1 MGDDLGELLYKGTV
15 SSLPFFDFFTSSI
28 KTSLIYNPF
37 LLVVVTGDS
46 GVGKTNII
54 NRFTTNEFSLES
66 KATIGVEFG
75 HSEITLPDGS
85 QVKVQI
91 WDTAGQERFR
101 AITRGYYRGAVGA
114 LIVYDITKSS
124 SFHNVEKWLNE
135 LHEHADENIV
145 VMLVGNKTDL
155 KASREVSTEEAQKFA
170 KAKQLLYI
178 ETSALEGD
186 NIKEAFNQ
194 IITEIAHR
202 KGGKKEDKA
211 NQGTALKET
220 PKETIKIGGAAPTP
234 TGDRKPCA
242 C

>member
-1 MGDDLGELLYKGTV
+1 MGDELAETLFK
-15 SSLPFFDFFTSSI
+15 
-28 KTSLIYNPF
+28 
-37 LLVVVTGDS
+37 VVVTGDS

-54 NRFTTNEFSLES
+54 TRFTTNEFSLES

-75 HSEITLPDGS
+75 HAEVQVQDGS
-85 QVKVQI
+85 TVKVQI

-124 SFHNVEKWLNE
+124 SFTNVEKWLNE

-155 KASREVSTEEAQKFA
+155 KASREVSTEEASKFA
-170 KAKQLLYI
+170 KAKGLLYI

-186 NIKEAFNQ
+186 NVKEAFTQ
-194 IITEIAHR
+194 IINEIAAR
-202 KGGKKEDKA
+202 KGKKEDKN
-211 NQGTALKET
+211 NQAPNKET
-220 PKETIKIGGAAPTP
+220 PKGDTIKIGTTPEANPAAQRR
-234 TGDRKPCA
+234 GC